1 MKKMYIV
8 QGLVLLLLFNV
19 TLSASFALTENDYQ
33 IINEKNSV
41 ITEYKEVMGFNNFS
55 FVEADEKFGIID
67 KKTNKFILEP
77 VADEIISYNKTNKT
91 EFKIKINNQTGYI
104 NDENSVIFITEYD
117 DMFLTDKYIKTKKDG
132 KYGLI
137 DKNGNIILYPEFQNV
152 GILYSN
158 GNEYISAKQNGKY
171 KLFYNTGKLI
181 PENELYTVQT
191 NKNYILAANIRP
203 EFRLSGSNKQT
214 IYEKINAHEND
225 NDGFVYE
232 IQEMKIPGKIK
243 KDVINES
250 DNKSNNIK
258 NNNSLITIGKKNYYV
273 TTSGTKIG
281 LETETGKTIVP
292 AIYDSYKLTT
302 PCEHFSTPVILAER
316 NDTYAVYNTKGKLLA
331 EQVYDKVNVYRF
343 GKVYSYQ
350 LLNGAGIIKDNN
362 KEIGILSKENNDYK
376 FTKTGFSLFTPHKIN
391 ELIITILNAQNK

>member
-1 MKKMYIV
+1 
-8 QGLVLLLLFNV
+8 
-19 TLSASFALTENDYQ
+19 
-33 IINEKNSV
+33 
-41 ITEYKEVMGFNNFS
+41 
-55 FVEADEKFGIID
+55 
-67 KKTNKFILEP
+67 
-77 VADEIISYNKTNKT
+77 
-91 EFKIKINNQTGYI
+91 
-104 NDENSVIFITEYD
+104 
-117 DMFLTDKYIKTKKDG
+117 
-132 KYGLI
+132 
-137 DKNGNIILYPEFQNV
+137 
-152 GILYSN
+152 
-158 GNEYISAKQNGKY
+158 
-171 KLFYNTGKLI
+171 
-181 PENELYTVQT
+181 
-191 NKNYILAANIRP
+191 
-203 EFRLSGSNKQT
+203 
-214 IYEKINAHEND
+214 
-225 NDGFVYE
+225 
-232 IQEMKIPGKIK
+232 MKIPGKIK

-250 DNKSNNIK
+250 DNKS